1 MLNVSDILTPS
12 YPDLPL
18 ARELDDALVP
28 VPLLLVADGADP
40 GHSIV
45 MRHVPRVTSVT
56 RVTRHLMTTL
66 MLSPSMSELSPVPSD
81 LTDPLADLAREPAL
95 PGLQIN
101 QNVNATTYEYTEI
114 FTIKCEN
121 TVGLWIRS
129 KQMAHISTL

>member
-1 MLNVSDILTPS
+1 MNAVSNVSEIVTPS

-45 MRHVPRVTSVT
+45 MRHVT

-101 QNVNATTYEYTEI
+101 QYLNATT
-114 FTIKCEN
+114 N
-121 TVGLWIRS
+121 TRRFLR
-129 KQMAHISTL
+129 

>member
-1 MLNVSDILTPS
+1 M
-12 YPDLPL
+12 
-18 ARELDDALVP
+18 
-28 VPLLLVADGADP
+28 
-40 GHSIV
+40 
-45 MRHVPRVTSVT
+45 TSVT

-81 LTDPLADLAREPAL
+81 LTDPLADLARDPAL

>member
-1 MLNVSDILTPS
+1 
-12 YPDLPL
+12 
-18 ARELDDALVP
+18 
-28 VPLLLVADGADP
+28 
-40 GHSIV
+40 
-45 MRHVPRVTSVT
+45 
-56 RVTRHLMTTL
+56 MTTL

-101 QNVNATTYEYTEI
+101 QNATTYEYTEI
-114 FTIKCEN
+114 FMIKCEN